1 MVQNKDRDE
10 WELYDA
16 LAPLAEVE
24 FLDIK
29 KTSEVEL
36 PKRVKDWEKEV
47 LTYSL
52 FNEFPAVLSY
62 FCLLGQI
69 LKDFVRIPIGPF
81 SLDPR
86 VQVCWIQTSR
96 TGKSAMFK
104 FLEPVWSNTF
114 ELINNHPTTFNPP
127 KPPLVGLKQFTLHA
141 PDSFTDQALLGTMR
155 MNVPNPNYNRRDPDE
170 DEPEFIDTPIP
181 GLLEGSGLICFDEF
195 EHSGLFKETQHKQ
208 ETVMHFQKFMNSL
221 DSPTHIIRKRLTEW
235 GRDLVVDCQ
244 RSLWATTLPPEGL
257 ERVILTKGVFQR
269 MLLYVREVPESL
281 RMKMEEEYLNI
292 FGEETEVTYPIEKWS
307 EEFYSTYKWVEQRYI
322 EADGDPRKVIT
333 FSEAGK
339 AKIKSEWRA
348 MRKYMNNLRD
358 DIYEA
363 TNTFIMNTIN
373 NIGIMAVLCAVSER
387 QTEVTDRH
395 VRQAAKITSSSFTS
409 IIDWFEV
416 KLRKAPKRIMD
427 RVNDE
432 SIVKAYG
439 MCSGNVDGWVLKA
452 AMCSNWCK
460 VSEGSRSSF
469 YRKWPTMEYLF
480 EEKTMNNKKYIRRIK
495 NE

>member
-1 MVQNKDRDE
+1 MAKDIEMDE
-10 WELYDA
+10 WDLYDA
-16 LAPLAEVE
+16 LAPLGEIE

-29 KTSEVEL
+29 KTSEIEL
-36 PKRVKDWEKEV
+36 PKRVQEWKDIV

-52 FNEFPAVLSY
+52 YNDFPATLSY
-62 FCLLGQI
+62 FCVLGQV
-69 LKDFVRIPIGPF
+69 LKDFIRIPIGPF

-86 VQVCWIQTSR
+86 VQICWIQTSR

-104 FLEPVWSNTF
+104 FLEPVWSKTF

-127 KPPLVGLKQFTLHA
+127 LSPLTGINEFTLHA

-155 MNVPNPNYNRRDPDE
+155 INVPNPEYNRREPDE
-170 DEPEFIDTPIP
+170 DVLEFIDIQIS

-195 EHSGLFKETQHKQ
+195 EHSGLFKESQHKQ

-235 GRDLVVDCQ
+235 GRDLVVDSQ

-281 RMKMEEEYLNI
+281 RMRMEEEYLDI
-292 FGEETEVTYPIEKWS
+292 FGEETEVEYPIEKWS
-307 EEFYSTYKWVEQRYI
+307 EELYNTYKWVEERFI
-322 EADGDPRKVIT
+322 EVDGNPKKVIT
-333 FSEAGK
+333 FTESGK

-358 DIYEA
+358 DIFEA

-373 NIGIMAVLCAVSER
+373 NIGIIAVLCAVSER

-395 VRQAAKITSSSFTS
+395 VRQASKITASSFTS
-409 IIDWFEV
+409 IIDWFET
-416 KLRKAPKRIMD
+416 KLRKTPKRIAE
-427 RVNDE
+427 RVNDG
-432 SIVKAYG
+432 SIMKAYE
-439 MCSGNVDGWVLKA
+439 MSKKNSEGWVLKA

-460 VSEGSRSSF
+460 VSEGSRSGF
-469 YRKWPTMEYLF
+469 YRKWPTMQHLF
-480 EEKTMNNKKYIRRIK
+480 EEKTMNSKKYIRRNK